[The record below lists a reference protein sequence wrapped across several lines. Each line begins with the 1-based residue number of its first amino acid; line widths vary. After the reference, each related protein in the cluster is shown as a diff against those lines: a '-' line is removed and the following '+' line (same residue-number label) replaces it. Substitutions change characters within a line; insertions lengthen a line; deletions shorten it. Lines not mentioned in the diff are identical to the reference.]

1 MLRSQWNGEKSR
13 LFFWVMVND
22 SALRNAICNQEFV
35 NKAYDEVKLHQAGR
49 LDCGS
54 HDNLMQVEVK

>member
-1 MLRSQWNGEKSR
+1 
-13 LFFWVMVND
+13 MVND

-35 NKAYDEVKLHQAGR
+35 NKAYDEVKLHQAGT